1 MKISNDVNNQIE
13 LPTAKDFFETIYKTT
28 FPKLARYI
36 HQSGGNL
43 EEAKDIFHDALIIY
57 YEKMMA
63 GKLQL
68 EKSEEAYV
76 LGIGRH
82 LWLRKMGK
90 QIYPSSEESL
100 DHLPVREDPTLDE
113 LKLLKFLE
121 TAGKKCMQLLEGFY
135 YNQMNFKKISAEL
148 GYATEHS
155 AAVQKY
161 KCIEKIR
168 EEIKQKLVTYEDFF
182 E

>member
-1 MKISNDVNNQIE
+1 MKISKDITEQIE
-13 LPTAKDFFETIYKTT
+13 LPTAKIIFENIYKTT
-28 FPKLARYI
+28 FPKMARYI

-57 YEKMMA
+57 YEKMVA

-82 LWLRKMGK
+82 LWLRKIGK
-90 QIYPSSEESL
+90 QTYPSSDESL
-100 DHLPVREDPTLDE
+100 DHLPAPKDPTINE

-121 TAGKKCMQLLEGFY
+121 TTGKKCMQLLEGFY
-135 YNQMNFKKISAEL
+135 YK
-148 GYATEHS
+148 
-155 AAVQKY
+155 
-161 KCIEKIR
+161 
-168 EEIKQKLVTYEDFF
+168 
-182 E
+182 

>member
-1 MKISNDVNNQIE
+1 MNISKDITEQIE

-28 FPKLARYI
+28 FPKMARYI

-57 YEKMMA
+57 YEKMVA

-82 LWLRKMGK
+82 LWLRKIGK
-90 QIYPSSEESL
+90 QIHSSFDDSL
-100 DHLPVREDPTLDE
+100 DLIPVPKDPNLNE

-121 TAGKKCMQLLEGFY
+121 TAGKKCMKLLEGFY
-135 YNQMNFKKISAEL
+135 YKQMNFKKISTEL

-168 EEIKQKLVTYEDFF
+168 EEIKQKSMTYEDFF

>member
-1 MKISNDVNNQIE
+1 MNCLQRKPFS
-13 LPTAKDFFETIYKTT
+13 
-28 FPKLARYI
+28 KLSTKPPSQKWPDI

-57 YEKMMA
+57 YEKMAA

-68 EKSEEAYV
+68 EKSEEAYI

-82 LWLRKMGK
+82 LWSRKFRQ
-90 QIYPSSEESL
+90 QIYPCPEEDL
-100 DHLPVREDPTLDE
+100 DHVPVPEEPTLNE

-121 TAGKKCMQLLEGFY
+121 TAGKKCMQLLEVFY
-135 YNQMNFKKISAEL
+135 YKHMNFKKISAEL

-168 EEIKQKLVTYEDFF
+168 GEIKQKSMTYEDFF